1 MDTWC
6 ESGEMEGRPR
16 TQPVTDPIPADRRA
30 RMVERSRATRQR
42 VRDKAI
48 ALMRVMRD
56 GGATNQV
63 IADLTG
69 YSPTTVKR
77 YLR

>member
-1 MDTWC
+1 M
-6 ESGEMEGRPR
+6 
-16 TQPVTDPIPADRRA
+16 TDPIPADRRA